1 MDRGYVVMKNALSW
15 LRTPMAAAV
24 VLLLAKLYL
33 TRTVVFGNADADRML
48 LAGLPSVLG
57 AVMFLELLVKKRRFA
72 AYLTLNLVCTAIFF
86 AVIMYHKYYGVIVTW
101 RALAQVGQVF
111 QVRASVV
118 SLTDPYYLL
127 IFTDI
132 VLMAALYYAYEPFR
146 RWLLR
151 PPALPKTAAA
161 SALAVC
167 AAVGVFHMVSN
178 AHIYNEIKKAE
189 KMDILNYELY
199 EMFVA
204 MKPAAAADSLVTREE
219 VMSVKGLEP
228 IPVSERRLWGAA
240 SGRNVIV
247 VQLESLQNFLI
258 GLEVDG
264 QEVTPVLNGL
274 AREHFYFPR
283 VYQQIGQGNTS
294 DTEFVVHTSLY
305 IPPDGAASQKYGGKQ
320 LSSFPKV
327 LKAHGYESM
336 TFHTNDLAFWNRDQL
351 YPALGIDH
359 MYDDD
364 FFGEEDL
371 IAFGASDEVLY
382 RKTVKELE
390 KFHRE
395 GRRFYASVISMSAHH
410 PYHLPEKKRRIRL
423 PERFE
428 GTLVGNYL
436 VSQNYADYALGQF
449 IEQLK
454 QKGIWDNSL
463 IIIYGDHFG
472 LPINSMDEIDYEL
485 MESMT
490 GKQYDYPMML
500 NVPLLIVAPGVTHGE
515 VLTQIGGNVDFMP
528 TMANLL
534 GVSLDNVVHFGQD
547 LLNAGGNLL
556 PQRYYL
562 PTGSFLSDEVLFIP
576 GEGVDDATLIPLGDS
591 ADVGTPVQWKDEFDR
606 AIRLL
611 ELSDQYVAGLPER

>member
-1 MDRGYVVMKNALSW
+1 
-15 LRTPMAAAV
+15 MAATV
-24 VLLLAKLYL
+24 LLLLAKLYL
-33 TRTVVFGNADADRML
+33 TRAVVFGDAEPDRLL
-48 LAGLPSVLG
+48 LAGLPSILG

-72 AYLTLNLVCTAIFF
+72 AYLTLNLVCTAVFF

-118 SLTDPYYLL
+118 SLTDPYFLL
-127 IFTDI
+127 IFADILLMI
-132 VLMAALYYAYEPFR
+132 VLYFAHEPFK

-151 PPALPKTAAA
+151 PPALRKAAA
-161 SALAVC
+161 LSVLGVC
-167 AAVGVFHMVSN
+167 AAIGAFHMVSN

-199 EMFVA
+199 EMLVA
-204 MKPAAAADSLVTREE
+204 MKPASAAQHHQVTREE
-219 VMSVKGLEP
+219 VTAVKGLKP
-228 IPVSERRLWGAA
+228 LPASERRLWGAA
-240 SGRNVIV
+240 AGRHVIV

-264 QEVTPVLNGL
+264 QEVTPVLNRL

-283 VYQQIGQGNTS
+283 VFQQIGQGNTS

-305 IPPDGAASQKYGGKQ
+305 IPPDGAASQKYGGKA

-327 LKAHGYESM
+327 LKAHGYESL
-336 TFHTNDLAFWNRDQL
+336 TFHTNDVSFWNRDQL

-382 RKTVKELE
+382 RKTIGELE
-390 KFHRE
+390 KFDRE

-410 PYHLPEKKRRIRL
+410 PYNLPEKKRRLRL

-436 VSQNYADYALGQF
+436 ISQNYADYALGQF
-449 IEQLK
+449 IKQLK
-454 QKGIWDNSL
+454 KKGLWDNSL
-463 IIIYGDHFG
+463 FIIYGDHFG
-472 LPINSMDEIDYEL
+472 LPINTMDDIDFEL
-485 MESMT
+485 IKSMT

-500 NVPLLIVAPGVTHGE
+500 NVPLLIVAPGITYGE
-515 VLTQIGGNVDFMP
+515 VMPQLGGNVDFMP

-534 GVSLDNVVHFGQD
+534 GVSLDHVVHFGQD
-547 LLNAGGNLL
+547 LLNDGDNLL

-562 PTGSFLSDEVLFIP
+562 PTGSFISEEVLFIP

-591 ADVGTPVQWKDEFDR
+591 ADVGSPARWKDEFDR

-611 ELSDQYVAGLPER
+611 ELSDQYVAGLPDR